1 MIFCMKRM
9 YERWIR
15 AQPPQVFII
24 LKREMGW
31 DGVGTWGKVGSEEG
45 MEGLRSGS
53 GEVQR
58 WKRVRSVGVWCT
70 RWDMF

>member
-1 MIFCMKRM
+1 M
-9 YERWIR
+9 YERWIP

-24 LKREMGW
+24 LKRGN
-31 DGVGTWGKVGSEEG
+31 GVGGGGARGKVGSEEG
-45 MEGLRSGS
+45 MDGLRSGS

-70 RWDMF
+70 SWDMF